1 MSDIVNDNEG
11 IYRARWVSDNVSMH
25 ILFLIPRLAFIGVD
39 EATTLTVEEDI
50 GGSQKRAEFYG
61 RKRKE
66 AVSAFPIPRL
76 PFSPQR
82 EQAGQQLELRAEY
95 PLNSLR

>member
-1 MSDIVNDNEG
+1 MSHTANEG
-11 IYRARWVSDNVSMH
+11 IYRACWVSDNVPMH
-25 ILFLIPRLAFIGVD
+25 ILFLIPRVAFIGD
-39 EATTLTVEEDI
+39 GEATTSTVEGDI
-50 GGSQKRAEFYG
+50 AGSQKRAKFYGRG

>member
-11 IYRARWVSDNVSMH
+11 IYRAPWVSAVGSMH
-25 ILFLIPRLAFIGVD
+25 ILFLIPRLAFIGD
-39 EATTLTVEEDI
+39 GEAWTVEEDI
-50 GGSQKRAEFYG
+50 AGAQKRSEFYG

>member
-1 MSDIVNDNEG
+1 
-11 IYRARWVSDNVSMH
+11 MH

-50 GGSQKRAEFYG
+50 AGAQKRAEFYG

-82 EQAGQQLELRAEY
+82 EQRQANNSSCGQ
-95 PLNSLR
+95 SIH